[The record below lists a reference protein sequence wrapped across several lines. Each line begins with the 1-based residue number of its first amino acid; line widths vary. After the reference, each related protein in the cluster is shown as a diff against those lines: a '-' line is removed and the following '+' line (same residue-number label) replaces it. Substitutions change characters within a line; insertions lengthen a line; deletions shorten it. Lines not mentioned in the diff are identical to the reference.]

1 MRLWP
6 VNDSKVQKNYSF
18 HSNTINQQDANMSTR
33 AIKILN
39 QKGIHFDVIKY
50 GHDEKGAVFA
60 ASAMDFPLER
70 TIKTLVV
77 DLGSKGYLIVLM
89 PGDKN
94 INLKRLADAFSV
106 KRAAMADT
114 STAERLT
121 GYLTG
126 GISPFGTR
134 QDLPVVMD
142 KNLLKF
148 DKVAV
153 NGGKRGVM
161 LIIDPKDI
169 LMAVS
174 GNTLGLTKN

>member
-1 MRLWP
+1 
-6 VNDSKVQKNYSF
+6 
-18 HSNTINQQDANMSTR
+18 MSTR

-39 QKGIHFDVIKY
+39 QKGIHFDVIEYK
-50 GHDEKGAVFA
+50 HNEKGALFA
-60 ASAMDFPLER
+60 ASAMAFPLER

-77 DLGSKGYLIVLM
+77 DLGSKGYMIVLM

-94 INLKRLADAFSV
+94 INLKRLAEAFSV

-121 GYLTG
+121 GYLAG
-126 GISPFGTR
+126 GISPFGTK

-142 KNLLKF
+142 KSLLKF
-148 DKVAV
+148 DSVAV

-169 LMAVS
+169 LTAAN
-174 GNTLGLTKN
+174 GNTSVLT